1 MPLERHMVQGQ
12 SQTADIVRSIATFA
26 GKLPNLIQLMPV
38 SGVTALNFK
47 VTWAKV
53 KVKGFFKKVC
63 LLNNLFDGKL
73 SDKY

>member
-12 SQTADIVRSIATFA
+12 SQTADSVRSIATFA

-38 SGVTALNFK
+38 AGVTALNFK

-53 KVKGFFKKVC
+53 KVKRLVFQKS
-63 LLNNLFDGKL
+63 L
-73 SDKY
+73 SAQYPL